1 MAVRTREEIM
11 EMIRERIGEDTSDS
25 ALAVIEDLTDT
36 LDDYDTRIADSG
48 DWRARYEENDA
59 EWRQRY
65 KDRFFGTRTDDITDI
80 TDDTAVEKPAEETA
94 PKTFEDLFKE
104 KED

>member
-1 MAVRTREEIM
+1 MAVRTREEVM

-25 ALAVIEDLTDT
+25 ALAIIEDLTDT
-36 LDDYDTRIADSG
+36 LDDYDARIADSG

-59 EWRQRY
+59 AWRQRY
-65 KDRFFGTRTDDITDI
+65 RDRFFGTGTDDITEEA
-80 TDDTAVEKPAEETA
+80 AVEEPAEEKA
-94 PKTFEDLFKE
+94 PQTFEELFTE

>member
-36 LDDYDTRIADSG
+36 LDDYDARIAGSG
-48 DWRARYEENDA
+48 DWQKRYEENDA
-59 EWRQRY
+59 AWRQRY
-65 KDRFFGTRTDDITDI
+65 KDRFFGTGTDNDITEE
-80 TDDTAVEKPAEETA
+80 TAVEDPAEETA
-94 PKTFEDLFKE
+94 PQTFEELFKE
-104 KED
+104 EKED